1 MGRPRVRNKILLAAA
16 DILKERGVTAL
27 TTRGVAQYAGVTEAS
42 VFNNFRD
49 KAGLIAALLREQLSE
64 YRLFSEA
71 LAQAPDPDLSAW
83 LTRVFGAARN
93 YFQVVLP
100 LAAPQLTRG
109 PQVAPELSQERY
121 IGHADLTARLIVFQE
136 QSVVAREVD
145 AGAAA
150 LLLMGAALHGALT
163 AQTLGDNA
171 LDGNQELESGV
182 IETLRILLS
191 H

>member
-16 DILKERGVTAL
+16 DLLKERGVSAL
-27 TTRGVAQYAGVTEAS
+27 TTRGVAQHAGVTEAS

-49 KAGLIAALLREQLSE
+49 KSGLIAALLREQLSE
-64 YRLFSEA
+64 YSLFSEA
-71 LAQAPDPDLSAW
+71 LAQAAEPDLSAW
-83 LTRVFGAARN
+83 LSRVFCAASN
-93 YFQVVLP
+93 YFKVVLP

-109 PQVAPELSQERY
+109 PQVALELSQERY
-121 IGHADLTARLIVFQE
+121 IGHADLTRRLMEFQE
-136 QSVVAREVD
+136 QSVVSREVD

-171 LDGNQELESGV
+171 LGGNDELVSGV
-182 IETLRILLS
+182 IQTLRILLTD
-191 H
+191 